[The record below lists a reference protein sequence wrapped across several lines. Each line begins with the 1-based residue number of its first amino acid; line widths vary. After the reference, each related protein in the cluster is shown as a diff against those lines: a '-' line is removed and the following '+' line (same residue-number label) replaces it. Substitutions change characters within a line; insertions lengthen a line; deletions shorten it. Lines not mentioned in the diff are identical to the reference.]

1 MIEETKRAGENRA
14 KENLEFNKVFE
25 DQEATIKVLNKVVTV
40 LSKTYEKKRTNYS
53 SPAFNQEPV
62 GPPAPAGFKDY
73 SQNKKSGGVLGM
85 LRTIIADAEAAR
97 NEAMRDEKDAQIAY
111 EDAVKNANDSVDAN
125 LKNLSSKSTE
135 KAEADFLFW
144 L

>member
-62 GPPAPAGFKDY
+62 GPPAPA
-73 SQNKKSGGVLGM
+73 
-85 LRTIIADAEAAR
+85 
-97 NEAMRDEKDAQIAY
+97 
-111 EDAVKNANDSVDAN
+111 
-125 LKNLSSKSTE
+125 
-135 KAEADFLFW
+135 
-144 L
+144 